1 MILPKYIAHP
11 DNTGIKK
18 LSFIFIG
25 INSAIVAVN
34 APIKIIF
41 KFTSKL
47 RMRPT
52 KRHIIKHAIEPD
64 KVLLPIF
71 IKGNFMPTSAARV
84 SPNAKKNKA
93 SKENGWG
100 TKIIVINA
108 PTNTQVEPVRLPCF
122 SKLLIMKNKYFSKNF
137 EINEFRLLN
146 ISMKKQKITI
156 ADKNMIISIL
166 FFKI

>member
-1 MILPKYIAHP
+1 MILPKYITHP
-11 DNTGIKK
+11 DSTGIKK

-52 KRHIIKHAIEPD
+52 ERHIIKHAREPD

-71 IKGNFMPTSAARV
+71 IKGNFIPTSAAIE
-84 SPNAKKNKA
+84 SPKAKKNKA
-93 SKENGWG
+93 SKENG
-100 TKIIVINA
+100 
-108 PTNTQVEPVRLPCF
+108 
-122 SKLLIMKNKYFSKNF
+122 
-137 EINEFRLLN
+137 
-146 ISMKKQKITI
+146 
-156 ADKNMIISIL
+156 
-166 FFKI
+166 